1 MRRVMNVKEVEGK
14 VWYGLVWLNH
24 YFPGRG
30 GGDGQLGWIEI
41 KANSVQFEKKV
52 KKAGM
57 DIKLY
62 ERFIDDS
69 NQVAVTP
76 PPGAKSDA
84 VREKVVID
92 PELVDS
98 DEHLDMRQEWY
109 TRF

>member
-1 MRRVMNVKEVEGK
+1 
-14 VWYGLVWLNH
+14 
-24 YFPGRG
+24 
-30 GGDGQLGWIEI
+30 
-41 KANSVQFEKKV
+41 
-52 KKAGM
+52 M

-98 DEHLDMRQEWY
+98 DEHLDVRQE
-109 TRF
+109 